1 MNLGS
6 IKVDRSEWK
15 NEFRRKNKF
24 GFTLPV
30 RIMQLCNKSMVQGNI
45 SRRPLTINLGVL
57 MEPVWASMAKDFFFF
72 FEKQLRMFFGSV

>member
-1 MNLGS
+1 M
-6 IKVDRSEWK
+6 DRSKWK

-24 GFTLPV
+24 GFTLSPLV
-30 RIMQLCNKSMVQGNI
+30 RIMQLYNKSMVQGNI
-45 SRRPLTINLGVL
+45 SRRPLTVNLGVL